1 MIGVGV
7 IGTGALGSSIAQSLA
22 AGQIPGVKLAAIAGR
37 GGLER
42 LDALARQ
49 WDCRATTEP
58 LSLADLGAN
67 IVVEA
72 AGAEAARQYA
82 LPLLGAGCDIVIMS
96 TGALADDQFVA
107 KLKQVATAT
116 SRRVYLPSG
125 SIAGIDG
132 ILSSMESEIY
142 SVQVTTRKH
151 PNALIGAPHLIE
163 QATDLSNLDA
173 ALIVF
178 EGNAREAV
186 AGFPSNLN
194 VALTLATAIG
204 DADRVQVRI
213 IADPAA
219 TFTSHQIEVAAASG
233 NMTVEMSNLPSATNP
248 RSSWLAALSAVAT
261 IRRIASPLWIG

>member
-7 IGTGALGSSIAQSLA
+7 IGTGALGSSIARSLA
-22 AGQIPGVKLAAIAGR
+22 GGQVPGVELTAIAGR
-37 GGLER
+37 SRSHR
-42 LDALARQ
+42 LDALAREWECQ
-49 WDCRATTEP
+49 ATADP

-67 IVVEA
+67 VVVEA
-72 AGAEAARQYA
+72 AGAEAAREYA
-82 LPLLGAGCDIVIMS
+82 LPLLGAGCDVVLMS
-96 TGALADDQFVA
+96 TGALADADFVA
-107 KLKQVATAT
+107 RLKQVATAA
-116 SRRVYLPSG
+116 SRRIYLPSG
-125 SIAGIDG
+125 SIAGVDG
-132 ILSSMESEIY
+132 LLSAMESEVH
-142 SVQVTTRKH
+142 SVRVTTRKH
-151 PNALIGAPHLIE
+151 PNALVGAPHLVE
-163 QATDLSNLDA
+163 SATDLSKLDA
-173 ALIVF
+173 PLVVF

-219 TFTSHQIEVAAASG
+219 TFTSHRIEVSAASG
-233 NMTVEMSNLPSATNP
+233 QMTVEMSNLPSATNP